1 MFFFKC
7 FEHHKPLTSISFRE
21 SRYPIENPKCSNRR
35 QITKWENLKNNSN
48 AMYKPKS
55 KRYKSEISQ
64 EIQKSETNGY
74 NVGMGQEDTG
84 Q

>member
-1 MFFFKC
+1 
-7 FEHHKPLTSISFRE
+7 
-21 SRYPIENPKCSNRR
+21 
-35 QITKWENLKNNSN
+35 
-48 AMYKPKS
+48 MYKPKS

-84 Q
+84 QWGQNSRTDKEKWKWQGLKYTWGDGYYNVWGGWENRYNGGNEK